1 MVESLAERPLRRL
14 GAGEDMLMS
23 GPVKWYFLSRKGLTV
38 GRGSVDKME
47 TSAKRDSGGGWKLV
61 ATAES
66 VTISRWAFCGRRK

>member
-23 GPVKWYFLSRKGLTV
+23 GPVKLVFLSMKGLTV
-38 GRGSVDKME
+38 ERGSVDKME
-47 TSAKRDSGGGWKLV
+47 TSAKRDSGGGNLV